1 MTVDSAV
8 LCARVGS
15 NVPMSAEP
23 ARKKVRLYTCE
34 PARSPGP
41 VGVDEPQ
48 PAEASRAIKPSS
60 TASVGSDSLRIPNRM
75 WFLPWCEL
83 VISGALLLGAEKL
96 MRYYK
101 GEQAVILS
109 IRAVLFKRC
118 SDGACLPIGAGR
130 DAQIAFEDAREV
142 ALVGKA
148 TLSAN
153 TRHGHPGPGPPPL
166 PPLLSPPPH
175 KLVPR

>member
-48 PAEASRAIKPSS
+48 PAEASRAIEPSS
-60 TASVGSDSLRIPNRM
+60 TASVGSGSSTP
-75 WFLPWCEL
+75 
-83 VISGALLLGAEKL
+83 
-96 MRYYK
+96 
-101 GEQAVILS
+101 
-109 IRAVLFKRC
+109 
-118 SDGACLPIGAGR
+118 
-130 DAQIAFEDAREV
+130 
-142 ALVGKA
+142 
-148 TLSAN
+148 T
-153 TRHGHPGPGPPPL
+153 GPGDLAEIRRAHVSTPVTLEYPL
-166 PPLLSPPPH
+166 PSSA
-175 KLVPR
+175 R